1 MSGESEG
8 LRIGVVGATGALGG
22 EVLAVLDQSSLPVA
36 DLAPVAT
43 EHSLGEEIMFQG
55 VEYPVLTEP
64 PRIGSLDLI
73 FLCVPPG
80 VALDYTREALKAEV
94 PCVDASGALCGAP
107 EVMPR
112 VAAFGR
118 LENPEA
124 QPLLV
129 APPGAALPL
138 ALALRP
144 LAVAA
149 GLRRVVGTVLQSAS
163 AAGRVG
169 IESLYQESVAL
180 FNQDDFPE
188 PRIFPRPLA
197 FDCIPA
203 VGEVEESGATESEQ
217 ACATALA
224 RVLPVQD
231 GVALTHVHVPVF
243 VGFGATA
250 VVETERL
257 ITPLEA
263 AEILAKAPGVDLWRE
278 DPGGLTLRAV
288 AGREEVVVGRLRQ
301 DPSTAHGL
309 QLWLAADPLRV
320 SAANAVALAV
330 ARVLFAR
337 GTLPSARSRPTP
349 PRRHRA

>member
-1 MSGESEG
+1 MSGQTEG
-8 LRIGVVGATGALGG
+8 LRVGVVGATGALGG
-22 EVLAVLDQSSLPVA
+22 EVLAVLDQSSLSVA
-36 DLAPVAT
+36 ELVPVAT
-43 EHSLGEEIMFQG
+43 DHSLGEEIAFQG

-64 PRIGSLDLI
+64 PRTGALDLL
-73 FLCVPPG
+73 FLCAPPST
-80 VALDYTREALKAEV
+80 ALEYTREALKAEV

-112 VAAFGR
+112 VAAFGP
-118 LENPEA
+118 LESPEA

-144 LAVAA
+144 LAQAA
-149 GLRRVVGTVLQSAS
+149 GLRRVVGTVLQAAS
-163 AAGRVG
+163 AAGRAG

-188 PRIFPRPLA
+188 PRVFPRPLA

-203 VGEVEESGATESEQ
+203 VGDVEEDGATESER
-217 ACATALA
+217 ASSAALA
-224 RVLPVQD
+224 RVLPVRD
-231 GVALTHVHVPVF
+231 GVALTQVHVPVF

-250 VVETERL
+250 SVETERPL
-257 ITPLEA
+257 APLEA
-263 AEILAKAPGVDLWRE
+263 ADLLAKAPGVDLWRE

-288 AGREEVVVGRLRQ
+288 AGREEVVVGRVRG
-301 DPSTAHGL
+301 DPTTPNGL
-309 QLWLAADPLRV
+309 QLWVAADALRV

-330 ARVLFAR
+330 ARIAR
-337 GTLPSARSRPTP
+337 
-349 PRRHRA
+349 HH

>member
-1 MSGESEG
+1 VSGQSEG

-36 DLAPVAT
+36 ELVPVAT
-43 EHSLGEEIMFQG
+43 DHSLGEEIAFQG
-55 VEYPVLTEP
+55 VEYPVFTEP
-64 PRIGSLDLI
+64 PRTGSLDLI
-73 FLCVPPG
+73 FLCVPAG
-80 VALDYTREALKAEV
+80 VALEYTREALKAEV
-94 PCVDASGALCGAP
+94 PCIDASGALCGVP

-112 VAAFGR
+112 VAAFGP
-118 LENPEA
+118 LESPEA

-144 LAVAA
+144 LAEAA
-149 GLRRVVGTVLQSAS
+149 GLRRVVGTVLLAAS
-163 AAGRVG
+163 AAGRIG

-188 PRIFPRPLA
+188 PRVFPRPLA

-203 VGEVEESGATESEQ
+203 VGEVGESGATEGEQ
-217 ACATALA
+217 ASASVLA
-224 RVLPVQD
+224 RVLPVKD

-250 VVETERL
+250 ALETEQQL
-257 ITPLEA
+257 TPLEA

-288 AGREEVVVGRLRQ
+288 AGREEVVVGRIRQ
-301 DPSTAHGL
+301 DPGAPHGL
-309 QLWLAADPLRV
+309 QLWVAADPLRV
-320 SAANAVALAV
+320 SAVNAVALAV
-330 ARVLFAR
+330 ARIAR
-337 GTLPSARSRPTP
+337 
-349 PRRHRA
+349 HH